1 MSASAASDAA
11 AAAAELICPLC
22 AHAGGLLLLRQHK
35 LRIVRVPGAHDAL
48 PAGVQPDA
56 LAEAFPAYYRVIWN
70 AHVAEWSDL
79 SEAEQGL
86 CMRAVSAVERVLRLQ
101 LQPSKINLAA
111 LGNVVPHLHWHV
123 LARFEWDSHFPA
135 PIWAAAQRP
144 LDAERLQALRQR
156 LPACDAAIAAL
167 RL

>member
-1 MSASAASDAA
+1 VSAG
-11 AAAAELICPLC
+11 AELLCPLC
-22 AHAGGLLLLRQHK
+22 AHEGGVLLLRQHK
-35 LRIVRVPGAHDAL
+35 LRIVRVAGASDAAL
-48 PAGVQPDA
+48 QPGVQPEA

-86 CMRAVSAVERVLRLQ
+86 CMRAVSAVERVLRVQ

-123 LARFEWDSHFPA
+123 LARFDWDSHFPA
-135 PIWAAAQRP
+135 PVWAAAARP
-144 LDAERLQALRQR
+144 LPAERLHALR
-156 LPACDAAIAAL
+156 AAL
-167 RL
+167 PDLDRLLATRLHYT